1 MKSSLQQ
8 SEMVEFVTS
17 YLENRTNES
26 STTRFT
32 DLYFPIPNLKDG
44 SLTLNSYQTKIDSSL
59 YRHNKI
65 ERVLKGPTKEALSEG
80 AINIFSVNTTLIG
93 LTVSQ
98 QVAYINFSKEFLE
111 KNQWDEDLTYRIKII
126 NETLKSDNDI
136 KKVIILVE
144 KEVLDY

>member
-8 SEMVEFVTS
+8 SGMVEFVTS
-17 YLENRTNES
+17 YLENRTNEK

-32 DLYFPIPNLKDG
+32 NLYFPIPNLKDN
-44 SLTLNSYQTKIDSSL
+44 SLTLNPYQTKIESSL

-80 AINIFSVNTTLIG
+80 AINIFPVNTTLIG

-98 QVAYINFSKEFLE
+98 QVAYIDFSKEFLDVNE
-111 KNQWDEDLTYRIKII
+111 WDEDLSYRIKII

-144 KEVLDY
+144 KEILDY

>member
-17 YLENRTNES
+17 YLENRTTES
-26 STTRFT
+26 SSIRFT

-144 KEVLDY
+144 KEILDY